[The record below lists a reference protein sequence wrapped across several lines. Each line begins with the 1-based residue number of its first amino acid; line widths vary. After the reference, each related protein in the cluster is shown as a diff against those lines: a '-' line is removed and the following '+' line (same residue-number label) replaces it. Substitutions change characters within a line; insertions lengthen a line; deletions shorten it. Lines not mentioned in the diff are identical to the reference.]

1 MRRNIN
7 QNRADKYMSL
17 ALALAAKAKEKT
29 YPNPMVGALI
39 VKSGKIIGQGY
50 HQKAGRDH
58 AEIAAIKSA
67 KQNLSGSEMYVTLE
81 PCDHYGKTSPCTKA
95 IIESGIKKVYVA
107 LKDPNPINSGAGI
120 KKLKKA
126 GISVE
131 VGLRAYEAES
141 LNRKYIRF
149 VTKCLPYVTLKMAQ
163 SLDGKIAANDGS
175 SKWITSSQARRYV
188 KKIRYDFNAILVGIN
203 TVIKDNPFLLGEKRK
218 GYDTIRLIA
227 DSSCKVPL
235 NSNVIRT
242 AYKAPVIIGTTKKAS
257 KQKIEKLE
265 KIKGVKVFLTKT
277 KNNKVSL
284 KDFLTKLARRQG
296 IVNIL
301 AEGGGKLAGSL
312 IDEGLVDEVMFFIS
326 PKLIGGKYSSV
337 EGAGVRNIASSIH
350 LRNVKTRRF
359 GPDMMITAE
368 VEK

>member
-1 MRRNIN
+1 MSRNIN
-7 QNRADKYMSL
+7 KNRADKYMSL

-39 VKSGKIIGQGY
+39 VKSGKIIGRGY
-50 HQKAGRDH
+50 HQKAGGNH

-67 KQNLSGSEMYVTLE
+67 KQNLRGAEMYVTLE
-81 PCDHYGKTSPCTKA
+81 PCDHYGKTPPCTKT
-95 IIESGIKKVYVA
+95 IIASGIKKVYIA
-107 LKDPNPINSGAGI
+107 MKDPNPLNNGAGI

-131 VGLRAYEAES
+131 VGFCAREAAR
-141 LNRKYIRF
+141 LNRKYIKF
-149 VTKCLPYVTLKMAQ
+149 ITKCLPYVTLKTAQ

-175 SKWITSSQARRYV
+175 SKWVTSLEARKYA
-188 KKIRYDFNAILVGIN
+188 KKIRPDFDAIFVGIN
-203 TVIKDNPFLLGEKRK
+203 TVIKDDPFLLDEKRK
-218 GYDTIRLIA
+218 GYDTVRLIA

-235 NSNVIRT
+235 NSNIIKT
-242 AYKAPVIIGTTKKAS
+242 ARKAPVIIGTTKKAS

-312 IDEGLVDEVMFFIS
+312 IDEGLVDEIMFFIS

-337 EGAGVRNIASSIH
+337 ESAVVGNIASSIV

-359 GPDMMITAE
+359 GPDIMITAE
-368 VEK
+368 V